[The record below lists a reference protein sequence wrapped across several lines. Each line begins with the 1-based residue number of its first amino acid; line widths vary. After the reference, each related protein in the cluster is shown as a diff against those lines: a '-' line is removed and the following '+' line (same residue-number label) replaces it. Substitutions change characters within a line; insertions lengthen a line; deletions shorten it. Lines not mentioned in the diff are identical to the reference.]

1 MPSFL
6 ALRRICIAIGL
17 VYVSPETSCH
27 PASRENLWNIL
38 EEEIAIYSTLGNV
51 VLTGDFNAR
60 TSSLPDYIEN
70 GVDQFI
76 PVPSNYRVDTPVPRQ
91 SEDNVVNNYG
101 KQLLLLAS
109 CEL

>member
-1 MPSFL
+1 M
-6 ALRRICIAIGL
+6 
-17 VYVSPETSCH
+17 YVSPETSCL